1 MKIVKSLEETGLLI
15 IGISETIKNET
26 KEQKG
31 GFLPILLETL
41 TDSILR
47 NALIGKGVTRADEG
61 VVRAE
66 TFNAASYFS

>member
-15 IGISETIKNET
+15 IGISEAIKNET